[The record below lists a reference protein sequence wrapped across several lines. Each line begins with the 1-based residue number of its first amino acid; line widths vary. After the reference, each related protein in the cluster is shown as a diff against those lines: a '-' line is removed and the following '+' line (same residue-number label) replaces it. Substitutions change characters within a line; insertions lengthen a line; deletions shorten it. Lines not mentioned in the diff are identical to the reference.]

1 MRRLAAC
8 LLILTAAGLPGLA
21 QEPSQAPP
29 EEQSADSPQMHD
41 TQRIALCMAKA
52 KKPLEPSD
60 VEPVRLGKTD
70 RPKVIHSPWP
80 QFRRDQEGRVMIE
93 TIIDEDGCVREAKV
107 ILSAQKKL
115 DAAALDAVKQ
125 WVYRPIKVDGKP
137 VRARH
142 FVTVN
147 FNGRG

>member
-1 MRRLAAC
+1 MRRLAAY

-29 EEQSADSPQMHD
+29 EEQPADSPQMRD

-60 VEPVRLGKTD
+60 VEPVRLGRTD
-70 RPKVIHSPWP
+70 QPKVIHSPWP
-80 QFRRDQEGRVMIE
+80 QVRRGQEGRVMIE

-107 ILSAQKKL
+107 LQSAQKKL
-115 DAAALDAVKQ
+115 DAAALEAVKQ
-125 WVYRPIKVDGKP
+125 WVYLPIKVDGKP
-137 VRARH
+137 VRVRN
-142 FVTVN
+142 FVTFN
-147 FNGRG
+147 FSGRE